1 MSKSDIF
8 TREDINFLVGSFYK
22 KVRAHETLGPI
33 FNGVIK
39 DWDDHLVKLADFWQ
53 TNLLFEPRYKGNP
66 MQAHIDV
73 DRHFDGTIQQAHF
86 GQWIQL
92 WFETLD
98 ELFEG
103 PKQHLAKER
112 ARNMSH
118 MMFIRIF
125 QAREQGVE

>member
-1 MSKSDIF
+1 MSKSDIS
-8 TREDINFLVGSFYK
+8 TREDIDLLVRTFYS

-33 FNGVIK
+33 FNEVIEE
-39 DWDDHLVKLADFWQ
+39 WEEHLVKLVDFWQ
-53 TNLLFEPRYKGNP
+53 TNLLFVPAYKGNP
-66 MQAHIDV
+66 VKAHLDV
-73 DRHFDGTIQQAHF
+73 DKHFDGTIQQAHF

-98 ELFEG
+98 ELFVG
-103 PKQHLAKER
+103 PKQLLAKER

-125 QAREQGVE
+125 QAREQTS

>member
-1 MSKSDIF
+1 MVKADIS
-8 TREDINFLVGSFYK
+8 TREDISLLVRAFYG
-22 KVRAHETLGPI
+22 KVRMHESLGPI
-33 FNGVIK
+33 FNSVIN
-39 DWDDHLVKLADFWQ
+39 DWEHHMEKLVDFWQ

-66 MQAHIDV
+66 VQAHIDV
-73 DRHFDGTIQQAHF
+73 DKHFDGTIQQAHF

-125 QAREQGVE
+125 QSREGCV

>member
-1 MSKSDIF
+1 MTKSDIA
-8 TREDINFLVGSFYK
+8 TREDIDLLVRTFYK
-22 KVRAHETLGPI
+22 KIRAHDSLGPI
-33 FNGVIK
+33 FNSVIT
-39 DWDDHLVKLADFWQ
+39 DWEEHLVKLVDFWQ
-53 TNLLFEPRYKGNP
+53 TNLLFEPHYKGNP
-66 MQAHIDV
+66 VKAHLDV
-73 DRHFDGTIQQAHF
+73 DRHFGGTIEQTHF

-92 WFETLD
+92 WFEILD

-125 QAREQGVE
+125 QARKQTT